1 MNKVILIGNL
11 TRDPE
16 LSETNSGIAVCRFGL
31 AVNRQ
36 YSSSDGER
44 ETDFFQVT
52 AWRGTGEN
60 VARYCKKGHKVAVVG
75 SIQMR
80 NYEDR
85 EGVKRT
91 AVDIVALDEV
101 AEYYRTQKLNAYK
114 EQLNDFAFIEDRLDE
129 LSRMIENYID
139 EAKKAYKEERKDD

>member
-60 VARYCKKGHKVAVVG
+60 VARYCIDIQAPKWAQKEAFRFKLRPKEKIIFFNDYYYLSLSKDELRKRAMEYVEEWHKEACE
-75 SIQMR
+75 R
-80 NYEDR
+80 
-85 EGVKRT
+85 
-91 AVDIVALDEV
+91 LDK
-101 AEYYRTQKLNAYK
+101 TQKLLRRYSK
-114 EQLNDFAFIEDRLDE
+114 
-129 LSRMIENYID
+129 
-139 EAKKAYKEERKDD
+139 

>member
-1 MNKVILIGNL
+1 MNKVFLIGNL

-16 LSETNSGIAVCRFGL
+16 LSETNSGISVCRFGL

-36 YSSSDGER
+36 YASSDGER

-80 NYEDR
+80 SYEDR

-91 AVDIVALDEV
+91 AVDIVAQDVEFL
-101 AEYYRTQKLNAYK
+101 TQKARDDDGQYDDPAPRRQGAK
-114 EQLNDFAFIEDRLDE
+114 PQLEAF
-129 LSRMIENYID
+129 
-139 EAKKAYKEERKDD
+139 DDDGDIPF

>member
-36 YSSSDGER
+36 YFSSDGER

-75 SIQMR
+75 SIQMH

-91 AVDIVALDEV
+91 AVDIVAQDVEFL
-101 AEYYRTQKLNAYK
+101 TQRA
-114 EQLNDFAFIEDRLDE
+114 R
-129 LSRMIENYID
+129 
-139 EAKKAYKEERKDD
+139 DDDGQSMSLPRGDGAQNRN

>member
-91 AVDIVALDEV
+91 AVDIVAQDVEFL
-101 AEYYRTQKLNAYK
+101 TQRA
-114 EQLNDFAFIEDRLDE
+114 R
-129 LSRMIENYID
+129 
-139 EAKKAYKEERKDD
+139 DDDGQYDGLPRGDGAQNRN

>member
-1 MNKVILIGNL
+1 MNKVFLIGNL

-36 YSSSDGER
+36 YASSDGER

-91 AVDIVALDEV
+91 AVDIVAQDVEFLTQRARDDDGQYDEPTPTRSL
-101 AEYYRTQKLNAYK
+101 ANSPLS
-114 EQLNDFAFIEDRLDE
+114 FA
-129 LSRMIENYID
+129 
-139 EAKKAYKEERKDD
+139 

>member
-91 AVDIVALDEV
+91 AVDIVAQDVEFL
-101 AEYYRTQKLNAYK
+101 TQRA
-114 EQLNDFAFIEDRLDE
+114 R
-129 LSRMIENYID
+129 
-139 EAKKAYKEERKDD
+139 DDDGQYDDLPRGDGAQNRN